1 MNAVGHSV
9 VLTVTSCH
17 NNPQHA
23 VTGKYIS
30 VYDRNKSLFLY
41 WFSFTNINLPSISLT
56 RSLPQLAPLLPLFLS
71 FRSVSELK
79 TVHADFYMVINFRMK
94 WLVER

>member
-30 VYDRNKSLFLY
+30 VYDRNKSLFFY
-41 WFSFTNINLPSISLT
+41 WFSLPTSISLPSLSLVLFRNT
-56 RSLPQLAPLLPLFLS
+56 RLS
-71 FRSVSELK
+71 FRYSELK
-79 TVHADFYMVINFRMK
+79 TDDSEFVP
-94 WLVER
+94 LVPIDI